1 MKKIFILAIILLS
14 GTAAASA
21 QEFLTI
27 NPDVR
32 TAGMANASVAT
43 TGGAYSVFQNAASS
57 LFSHNLFEVGF
68 SYSPWMR
75 DVKKG
80 YDLMAFGGFYSFNHK
95 HSISF
100 GTRFYREPKLSPDDE
115 DYPFIPKDENNN
127 PIVGIEAFRPLS
139 VSADLAYSYRIGR
152 YLGLSVT
159 ARYIR
164 SSYGELFTNNALGF
178 DVAAYARIPLNRML
192 EGAWVSAGAKIS
204 DFGFTFDDSNY
215 DLPTK
220 FSVGGSLFA
229 PIRDSHSLEASVDLG
244 YRYSSSEN
252 KSFGMGIGVEYVLMQ
267 MIAVRGG
274 TSPTATDTTTVRS
287 VRDCGSCIW
296 SSISPTCSPP
306 RSAPGATPTRWEL
319 DFTSDSDVRRTKY
332 SGSHRHTDSI
342 RRKRVHFSMHSFSFS
357 AISSYL
363 FSNSSSSVRQ
373 PSSSISSTS
382 SNPSC
387 PS

>member
-14 GTAAASA
+14 GTATASA

-178 DVAAYARIPLNRML
+178 DVAAYARIPFNRML

-274 TSPTATDTTTVRS
+274 YHVADSHGYDYGT
-287 VRDCGSCIW
+287 I
-296 SSISPTCSPP
+296 
-306 RSAPGATPTRWEL
+306 GAGLRFMHLEL
-319 DFTSDSDVRRTKY
+319 AF
-332 SGSHRHTDSI
+332 
-342 RRKRVHFSMHSFSFS
+342 
-357 AISSYL
+357 SYL
-363 FSNSSSSVRQ
+363 FAAKK
-373 PSSSISSTS
+373 
-382 SNPSC
+382 C
-387 PS
+387 PWRNTYQVGVGLYF

>member
-1 MKKIFILAIILLS
+1 MYKR
-14 GTAAASA
+14 
-21 QEFLTI
+21 QE
-27 NPDVR
+27 
-32 TAGMANASVAT
+32 
-43 TGGAYSVFQNAASS
+43 
-57 LFSHNLFEVGF
+57 
-68 SYSPWMR
+68 
-75 DVKKG
+75 
-80 YDLMAFGGFYSFNHK
+80 
-95 HSISF
+95 
-100 GTRFYREPKLSPDDE
+100 
-115 DYPFIPKDENNN
+115 YPFIPKDENNN

-274 TSPTATDTTTVRS
+274 YHVADSHGYDYGT
-287 VRDCGSCIW
+287 I
-296 SSISPTCSPP
+296 
-306 RSAPGATPTRWEL
+306 GAGLRFMHLEL
-319 DFTSDSDVRRTKY
+319 DF
-332 SGSHRHTDSI
+332 
-342 RRKRVHFSMHSFSFS
+342 
-357 AISSYL
+357 SYL
-363 FSNSSSSVRQ
+363 FAAKK
-373 PSSSISSTS
+373 
-382 SNPSC
+382 C
-387 PS
+387 PWRNTYQVGVGLYF

>member
-80 YDLMAFGGFYSFNHK
+80 LRPDASAILLLQPQTFDLVR
-95 HSISF
+95 
-100 GTRFYREPKLSPDDE
+100 TRFTGAKLSPDDE

-164 SSYGELFTNNALGF
+164 SSYGELFTNNGPRVRCRGIRA
-178 DVAAYARIPLNRML
+178 D
-192 EGAWVSAGAKIS
+192 SA
-204 DFGFTFDDSNY
+204 
-215 DLPTK
+215 
-220 FSVGGSLFA
+220 
-229 PIRDSHSLEASVDLG
+229 
-244 YRYSSSEN
+244 
-252 KSFGMGIGVEYVLMQ
+252 
-267 MIAVRGG
+267 
-274 TSPTATDTTTVRS
+274 
-287 VRDCGSCIW
+287 
-296 SSISPTCSPP
+296 
-306 RSAPGATPTRWEL
+306 
-319 DFTSDSDVRRTKY
+319 
-332 SGSHRHTDSI
+332 
-342 RRKRVHFSMHSFSFS
+342 
-357 AISSYL
+357 
-363 FSNSSSSVRQ
+363 
-373 PSSSISSTS
+373 
-382 SNPSC
+382 
-387 PS
+387 

>member
-14 GTAAASA
+14 GTATASA

-57 LFSHNLFEVGF
+57 LFSHN
-68 SYSPWMR
+68 
-75 DVKKG
+75 
-80 YDLMAFGGFYSFNHK
+80 LMAFGGFYSFNHK

-178 DVAAYARIPLNRML
+178 DVAAYARIPFNRML

-274 TSPTATDTTTVRS
+274 YHVADSHGYDYGT
-287 VRDCGSCIW
+287 I
-296 SSISPTCSPP
+296 
-306 RSAPGATPTRWEL
+306 GAGLRFMHLEL
-319 DFTSDSDVRRTKY
+319 DF
-332 SGSHRHTDSI
+332 
-342 RRKRVHFSMHSFSFS
+342 
-357 AISSYL
+357 SYL
-363 FSNSSSSVRQ
+363 FAAKK
-373 PSSSISSTS
+373 
-382 SNPSC
+382 C
-387 PS
+387 PWRNTYQVGVGLYF

>member
-1 MKKIFILAIILLS
+1 
-14 GTAAASA
+14 
-21 QEFLTI
+21 
-27 NPDVR
+27 
-32 TAGMANASVAT
+32 
-43 TGGAYSVFQNAASS
+43 
-57 LFSHNLFEVGF
+57 
-68 SYSPWMR
+68 
-75 DVKKG
+75 
-80 YDLMAFGGFYSFNHK
+80 MAFGGFYSFNHK

-274 TSPTATDTTTVRS
+274 YHVADSHGYDYGTIGAGLRFMHLELDFSYLFAAKK
-287 VRDCGSCIW
+287 C
-296 SSISPTCSPP
+296 
-306 RSAPGATPTRWEL
+306 PGATPTRWEL

-342 RRKRVHFSMHSFSFS
+342 RRKECIFNALFSFS

>member
-100 GTRFYREPKLSPDDE
+100 GTRFYREPKLNPDDE
-115 DYPFIPKDENNN
+115 EYPFIPKDENNN

-215 DLPTK
+215 DLPTN
-220 FSVGGSLFA
+220 SVSAVRSSPRSGI
-229 PIRDSHSLEASVDLG
+229 PIRSKLRSIWATATLP
-244 YRYSSSEN
+244 R
-252 KSFGMGIGVEYVLMQ
+252 
-267 MIAVRGG
+267 R
-274 TSPTATDTTTVRS
+274 TSPSGWAS
-287 VRDCGSCIW
+287 AW
-296 SSISPTCSPP
+296 SMC
-306 RSAPGATPTRWEL
+306 
-319 DFTSDSDVRRTKY
+319 
-332 SGSHRHTDSI
+332 
-342 RRKRVHFSMHSFSFS
+342 
-357 AISSYL
+357 
-363 FSNSSSSVRQ
+363 
-373 PSSSISSTS
+373 
-382 SNPSC
+382 
-387 PS
+387 

>member
-14 GTAAASA
+14 GTATASA

-178 DVAAYARIPLNRML
+178 DVAAYARIPFNRML

-274 TSPTATDTTTVRS
+274 YHVDSHGYDYGT
-287 VRDCGSCIW
+287 I
-296 SSISPTCSPP
+296 
-306 RSAPGATPTRWEL
+306 GAGLRFMHLEL
-319 DFTSDSDVRRTKY
+319 DF
-332 SGSHRHTDSI
+332 
-342 RRKRVHFSMHSFSFS
+342 
-357 AISSYL
+357 SYL
-363 FSNSSSSVRQ
+363 FAAKK
-373 PSSSISSTS
+373 
-382 SNPSC
+382 C
-387 PS
+387 PWRNTYQVGVGLYF

>member
-178 DVAAYARIPLNRML
+178 DVAAYARIPFNRML

-274 TSPTATDTTTVRS
+274 YHVAATDTTTVRS

-342 RRKRVHFSMHSFSFS
+342 RRKRVH
-357 AISSYL
+357 
-363 FSNSSSSVRQ
+363 
-373 PSSSISSTS
+373 
-382 SNPSC
+382 
-387 PS
+387 

>member
-274 TSPTATDTTTVRS
+274 YHVADTTTVRS

>member
-1 MKKIFILAIILLS
+1 MRCARTSELA
-14 GTAAASA
+14 GAWGAASVLSIPVVLDQLVVA
-21 QEFLTI
+21 GWSRERARMKSAWLFDRY
-27 NPDVR
+27 PDARLVW
-32 TAGMANASVAT
+32 AGN
-43 TGGAYSVFQNAASS
+43 
-57 LFSHNLFEVGF
+57 
-68 SYSPWMR
+68 
-75 DVKKG
+75 
-80 YDLMAFGGFYSFNHK
+80 DLMAFGGFYSFNHK

-267 MIAVRGG
+267 LADPLLRPIRNLLPSMGGIDFSPMVLVLLLYVVNMGIAELLQ
-274 TSPTATDTTTVRS
+274 ATGNVLL
-287 VRDCGSCIW
+287 
-296 SSISPTCSPP
+296 
-306 RSAPGATPTRWEL
+306 PGLWMAL
-319 DFTSDSDVRRTKY
+319 
-332 SGSHRHTDSI
+332 
-342 RRKRVHFSMHSFSFS
+342 
-357 AISSYL
+357 
-363 FSNSSSSVRQ
+363 
-373 PSSSISSTS
+373 
-382 SNPSC
+382 
-387 PS
+387 